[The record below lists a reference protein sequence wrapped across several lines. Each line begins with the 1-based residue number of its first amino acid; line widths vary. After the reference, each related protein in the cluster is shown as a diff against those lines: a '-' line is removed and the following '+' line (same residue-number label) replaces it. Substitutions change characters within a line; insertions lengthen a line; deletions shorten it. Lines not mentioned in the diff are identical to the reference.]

1 MKTNII
7 FAVLFMLV
15 ANISFAQTTPYNVV
29 FDLAGKDTAEHKAL
43 MRWISE
49 ISGANPNAKLEVV
62 LYAKGLDLVIKNK
75 AMFGDEIEKILA
87 NKNISFRVCAIAMK
101 NQNVNKS
108 ELLPGI
114 DIVPDGIYEIISKQS
129 EGWGYIKV
137 AL

>member
-49 ISGANPNAKLEVV
+49 ISGANPNATLEVV

-75 AMFGDEIEKILA
+75 TIFGDEIEKILA

-101 NQNVNKS
+101 NQNVDKS